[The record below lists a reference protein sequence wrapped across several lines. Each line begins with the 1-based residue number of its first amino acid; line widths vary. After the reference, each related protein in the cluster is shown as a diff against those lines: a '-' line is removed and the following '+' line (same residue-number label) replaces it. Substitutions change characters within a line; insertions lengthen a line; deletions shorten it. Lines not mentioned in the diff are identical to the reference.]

1 MIKFYTKEGKVMQEL
16 IINDKDLFVMNLVH
30 YFITEKNYNPIIIHG
45 ISDEIWLEN
54 LENDYKVI
62 RIISKH
68 IHNNEQLGFDK
79 FKLNQIIKK
88 LKVKTLSLKMDVLN
102 IYTDLGDNVSLEKKD
117 LFISSEDEIKN
128 DTLIEIFPDIVE
140 KTKHGED
147 GLNLF
152 LKITDD
158 INITTTRKNK
168 IADKIFSKKYPLITY
183 IIIGINILM
192 FIYSLFANY
201 DVIAKYGMSNFFI
214 KQGEYYRLFTC
225 MFLHENVIH
234 ILFNMYA
241 LYVLGPQIESF
252 FGKWKFLFIYLIS
265 GLCGSLLSFTFNIDV
280 ISVGASGAIFGLL
293 GSMLYFGY
301 HYRTYLGN
309 VVKSQIIPIIVFNL
323 ILGFTL
329 KHVNNFGH
337 IGGLIGGVLTSMI
350 VGVPDKKNKI
360 DRVNG
365 IIIIIIYFAFLLYLN
380 FYR

>member
-1 MIKFYTKEGKVMQEL
+1 MQDI

-54 LENDYKVI
+54 LDNDYKVI
-62 RIISKH
+62 RIVSKH

-79 FKLNQIIKK
+79 FKLNQIVKK
-88 LKVKTLSLKMDVLN
+88 LKVKTLSFKMDVLN
-102 IYTDLGDNVSLEKKD
+102 IYTDLGDTVNLEGKD
-117 LFISSEDEIKN
+117 VFIPTEKEIKN

-140 KTKHGED
+140 KTKHCED

-158 INITTTRKNK
+158 INTTTSKKNK

-183 IIIGINILM
+183 IIMGINVIL
-192 FIYSLFANY
+192 FAYSLFANY
-201 DVIAKYGMSNFFI
+201 DVLYRYGMYNPFV
-214 KQGEYYRLFTC
+214 KEGEFYRLFTC
-225 MFLHENVIH
+225 IFLHVDIFH
-234 ILFNMYA
+234 LLCNMYA
-241 LYVLGPQIESF
+241 LYVIGPQLESF

-265 GLCGSLLSFTFNIDV
+265 GLCGSLLSFTFNIDI

-301 HYRTYLGN
+301 YYRTYLGN
-309 VVKSQIIPIIVFNL
+309 VVRSQIVPIILLNL
-323 ILGFTL
+323 GLGFAL
-329 KHVNNFGH
+329 NNVDNFGH

-350 VGVPDKKNKI
+350 VGVPDKESKM
-360 DRVNG
+360 DRING
-365 IIIIIIYFAFLLYLN
+365 IIILIIYTVFLLYLT

>member
-1 MIKFYTKEGKVMQEL
+1 MQDI

-45 ISDEIWLEN
+45 INDEIWLEN
-54 LENDYKVI
+54 LESDYKVI

-79 FKLNQIIKK
+79 FRLNQIIKK
-88 LKVKTLSLKMDVLN
+88 LKVKTLTFKMNVLN
-102 IYTDLGDNVSLEKKD
+102 IYTDLGDTVNLDGKD
-117 LFISSEDEIKN
+117 IFIPTENDIKN

-140 KTKHGED
+140 KTKHGEN

-158 INITTTRKNK
+158 INNTTSKKNK

-183 IIIGINILM
+183 VLIGINILM
-192 FIYSLFANY
+192 FIYTVIANY
-201 DVIAKYGMSNFFI
+201 DVILKYGMYNPFV
-214 KQGEYYRLFTC
+214 KAGEFYRLFTS
-225 MFLHENVIH
+225 MFLHGSILH

-252 FGKWKFLFIYLIS
+252 FGKWKFLFIYIIS
-265 GLCGSLLSFTFNIDV
+265 GLCGSVLSLTFNVNV
-280 ISVGASGAIFGLL
+280 ISIGASGAIFGLL

-309 VVKSQIIPIIVFNL
+309 VVRSQIVPIIVFNL
-323 ILGFTL
+323 VLGFVL
-329 KHVNNFGH
+329 SGVDNFGH

-350 VGVPDKKNKI
+350 VGVPDKENKT
-360 DRVNG
+360 DRING
-365 IIIIIIYFAFLLYLN
+365 IIILIIYTAFLLYLT
-380 FYR
+380 FYK

>member
-1 MIKFYTKEGKVMQEL
+1 MQEL
-16 IINDKDLFVMNLVH
+16 VINDKDLFVMNLVH

-45 ISDEIWLEN
+45 INDEIWLEN
-54 LENDYKVI
+54 LDNDYKVI
-62 RIISKH
+62 RIVSKH

-88 LKVKTLSLKMDVLN
+88 LKVKTLSFKMNVLN
-102 IYTDLGDNVSLEKKD
+102 IYTDLGDTVNLSGKD
-117 LFISSEDEIKN
+117 VFIPTENDIKN
-128 DTLIEIFPDIVE
+128 AALIEIFPDIVE

-158 INITTTRKNK
+158 INTTTSKKNK

-183 IIIGINILM
+183 IIIGINILLFAYTM
-192 FIYSLFANY
+192 FANY
-201 DVIAKYGMSNFFI
+201 DVIYKYGMSNFFI

-225 MFLHENVIH
+225 IFLHVGIFH
-234 ILFNMYA
+234 LLFNMYA
-241 LYVLGPQIESF
+241 LYVIGPQIESF

-265 GLCGSLLSFTFNIDV
+265 GICGSLFSLAFNTEV

-309 VVKSQIIPIIVFNL
+309 VIRSQIVPIIVFNL
-323 ILGFTL
+323 IIGFTL
-329 KHVNNFGH
+329 NNVDNFGH
-337 IGGLIGGVLTSMI
+337 IGGLIGGILSSMI
-350 VGVPDKKNKI
+350 VGVPDKKNNV
-360 DRVNG
+360 DRING
-365 IIIIIIYFAFLLYLN
+365 IIILVIYSAFLLYLT

>member
-1 MIKFYTKEGKVMQEL
+1 MQEL

-54 LENDYKVI
+54 LDSDYKVI

-88 LKVKTLSLKMDVLN
+88 LKVKTLSLKMNVLN
-102 IYTDLGDNVSLEKKD
+102 IYTDLGDNVNLDRKD
-117 LFISSEDEIKN
+117 VFISNEKDIKN

-158 INITTTRKNK
+158 INNTTSKKNK

-183 IIIGINILM
+183 IIIGINILL
-192 FIYSLFANY
+192 FVYSLFANY
-201 DVIAKYGMSNFFI
+201 DVLYRYGMSNFFI
-214 KQGEYYRLFTC
+214 KQGEFYRLFTC
-225 MFLHENVIH
+225 MFLHVSIFH
-234 ILFNMYA
+234 LLCNMYA

-265 GLCGSLLSFTFNIDV
+265 GLCGSLLSFTFNVDT

-309 VVKSQIIPIIVFNL
+309 VVRSQIIPIIMLNL

-329 KHVNNFGH
+329 NGIDNFGH

-350 VGVPDKKNKI
+350 VGVPDKKNKV

-365 IIIIIIYFAFLLYLN
+365 VIILIIYTVFLLCLT
-380 FYR
+380 FYK